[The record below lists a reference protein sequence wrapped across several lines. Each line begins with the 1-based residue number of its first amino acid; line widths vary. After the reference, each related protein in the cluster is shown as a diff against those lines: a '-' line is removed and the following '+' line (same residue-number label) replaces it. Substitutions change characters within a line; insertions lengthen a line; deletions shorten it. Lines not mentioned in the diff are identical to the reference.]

1 MGGGVRGIL
10 FVIQENVPSIC
21 VSYVIL
27 DLCIAASLGSIA
39 ILEMLLFSTAL
50 DYTESIDRYLSSN

>member
-21 VSYVIL
+21 VDYVIL
-27 DLCIAASLGSIA
+27 DLCSAASLGSIA

-50 DYTESIDRYLSSN
+50 GYTESIDRYLSSN